1 MPDGSLPTSVVRFTD
16 TAGRTVGAG
25 VLVGP
30 RAVLTCAHVVNL
42 AAGRDK
48 LNGEQPDEPVLV
60 DFPGRA
66 TIRAHV
72 RQWVPPPPREG
83 APGQDVAGVELAE
96 DAPPDVTP
104 AKLITTLPGPG
115 HEVDVFGYPD
125 KPARPDGAWVRAVVR
140 GQVGNGY
147 LQLDGKSA
155 LQVQPGYS
163 GSPVWDPVTGRVVGI
178 IATAGRATPDS
189 YAITADLLR
198 LSWPTA
204 LDRRRRGDEGGLDR
218 LNVVHLAGTRFGG
231 DGDRDHLLTALHED
245 LDHLAAE
252 EGLRADLLVL
262 AGDLT
267 ERGLR
272 TEFDHAVTFLD
283 ALAEAVELSRDRVV
297 VVPGTHDVN
306 LVACRAYFLDMEAEQ
321 RDPVKPYWRKW
332 KQYGDAFDRYYRD
345 VGATFTPDEFWTF
358 FTVPDLRV
366 AVAGLNSTV
375 ADSHLDSGTPEV
387 DAEQLRRFAAH
398 LERYRAKGWLRLG
411 VVNRPTSG
419 VERELV
425 RPQLVNHLL
434 TGTPDAGSYELVS
447 FTTNG
452 YTRHARRFEPTR
464 GRWLGDTRVSP
475 TGSDWR
481 ATHPATWVGV
491 TKTFATGTPR
501 REEKQVHL
509 PVGSDSFFDR
519 VEEATRIS
527 HPTATVTPYRENE
540 YLRVT
545 KPTSGG
551 GVEQWPVF
559 VVAGD
564 VTEDAVERF
573 ARDVH
578 VRFAEHDRSV
588 QSELVHGGGPAPAEL
603 VARALS
609 LGIRLRSWVD
619 YQGLLDL
626 RVQENRQQ
634 ARLADDPVYPAALYV
649 PQRFRELTRRGPG
662 DVRSDLLDQVLD
674 WLSPGTARFVMVLGE
689 FGRGKSF
696 LLRQLAREL
705 RSRLGNVSPVLVEL
719 RSLEKAPTLDELLTQ
734 HLVREGVEALDVVKL
749 RYMISSGRLALLF
762 DGFDELELRV
772 GYDNAAEYLR
782 TLLVA
787 VSDRAK
793 VVLTSRSQHFRSP
806 NQVLTALG
814 DQVAAMSASRVVVL
828 EDFTDE
834 QILDFLTRHYQGD
847 AEQATRRFDL
857 LREVHDL
864 LGLSRNPRMLAFIAD
879 LDEQRLRQVR
889 QEQGRIS
896 AAELYRELVDFW
908 LLHEANRQR
917 HRSGLRSLDQQERLR
932 VCTVLALR
940 LWAGTASTVQASD
953 LGETVTQT
961 LTELVERGYSTVQA
975 AHAVGSGTLLVN
987 VDDGFGFVHQSVMEW
1002 LVANAAAERVRTGD
1016 VSDVMSRLM
1025 SQLMVDFFC
1034 DLAGHDAARE
1044 WARQVVSRPGAAEV
1058 VRQNALAVRRRLGVP
1073 EALVDLD
1080 DMDLRAQD
1088 MSSLSLSGVSVRHAD
1103 LRGQRWTDMNLAGAD
1118 LSGADLRDVRMTGGD
1133 LSGARLDG
1141 SDWRGAVLLG
1151 VKGVRSQWELAHATV
1166 VGRDDAS
1173 VQIAAGT
1180 IHAVAY
1186 SPDGKLVALARGWAV
1201 ELVDVATRKPLRTV
1215 HGHTGTVND
1224 VAFSPTGRY
1233 FASASDDGTARVW
1246 GLDGTV
1252 FAVLD
1257 GHTNGVLSVAFSP
1270 DGRLL
1275 VTGGYDL
1282 TARIWY
1288 GPDQR
1293 SVLRGHEDLVEAVAF
1308 APNGRLVAT
1317 ASADGTACLWTVD
1330 GALFTTLSGHTDRL
1344 SGVAFSADSRHVVT
1358 GSHDR
1363 TARIWTVGGTVVAT
1377 LRHHTGIV
1385 TAVAYSPDG
1394 EHIVTVSQ
1402 DCTAAIWTADGVRT
1416 ATISHDSG
1424 LDLRSAAFSPD
1435 ASEVAT
1441 ASYGQ
1446 VVFSTVDG
1454 VQIGE
1459 RGGLT
1464 ASVNAVAFSSDGAA
1478 VTASG
1483 MTAHL
1488 WTSTGA
1494 TALMPP
1500 GFRGSVVVAPNGRL
1514 VAGARYGGKGVSVW
1528 TRDGDLRIEYDGH
1541 HSLVTTFAF
1550 APDGK
1555 RVASCALDG
1564 TTHVWPVAGG
1574 SMVTVLRGPSQAAQA
1589 VAFAPDGKHIA
1600 TGSWDGNAY
1609 VWTASGRLVTTY
1621 RSHHSVIVAVA
1632 FSADG
1637 KYLTTGSDDG
1647 TARVW
1652 TRRGKTVAILGGH
1665 GDWVLAVA
1673 FSPDGGSVVTGGDD
1687 GTARVWATTS
1697 GRQLAVLEGH
1707 TGWVRGVAFSPDGKH
1722 IATASDDGTTRI
1734 WTVDGVELAKLII
1747 ASDGWAVLLPDGHY
1761 RVVGDLSDILWW
1773 AVKLSR
1779 FEEGELDPYV
1789 PEIRKMPD
1797 DMGIPGLV
1805 PGVTS

>member
-1 MPDGSLPTSVVRFTD
+1 MPDGSLPTSVVRLTD

-30 RAVLTCAHVVNL
+30 REVLTCAHVVNL

-66 TIRAHV
+66 TISARV

-83 APGQDVAGVELAE
+83 APGQDVAGVELTE
-96 DAPPDVTP
+96 DAPADVIP

-163 GSPVWDPVTGRVVGI
+163 GSPVWDPATGRVVGI

-204 LDRRRRGDEGGLDR
+204 LDRRRRGDDGGLDQ

-231 DGDRDHLLTALHED
+231 DADRDHLLAALHQD

-252 EGLRADLLVL
+252 EGLRPDLLVV

-272 TEFDHAVTFLD
+272 TEFDHAIAFLD
-283 ALAEAVELSRDRVV
+283 ALAEAVELPRDRVV

-306 LVACRAYFLDMEAEQ
+306 MVACRAYFLDMEAEQ

-345 VGATFTPDEFWTF
+345 VNATFTPDEFWTF

-375 ADSHLDSGTPEV
+375 ADSHLDRDTPEV
-387 DAEQLRRFAAH
+387 DAEQLRRFTAH
-398 LERYRAKGWLRLG
+398 LEQYRAKGWLRLG

-419 VERELV
+419 LERELV
-425 RPQLVNHLL
+425 RPRLVNHLL
-434 TGTPDAGSYELVS
+434 TGAPDVGSYELLS
-447 FTTNG
+447 FTQNG
-452 YTRHARRFEPTR
+452 YTRHARRFEHAQ
-464 GRWLGDTRVSP
+464 GRWFGDTRVSP

-481 ATHPATWVGV
+481 VRHAGSWDGV
-491 TKTFATGTPR
+491 TKTFATGAPQ
-501 REEKQVHL
+501 REGKQVHH
-509 PVGSDSFFDR
+509 PVVSDSFFDR

-527 HPTATVTPYRENE
+527 HPTATVTPYLENE

-551 GVEQWPVF
+551 GVEQWPVL

-564 VTEDAVERF
+564 VTPDVIERF
-573 ARDVH
+573 ARQVH

-588 QSELVHGGGPAPAEL
+588 QSELVYGGGPAPAEL

-626 RVQENRQQ
+626 RVQEDRQR
-634 ARLADDPVYPAALYV
+634 ARLVDDPVYPAALYV
-649 PQRFRELTRRGPG
+649 PQRFRELTRRGPS
-662 DVRSDLLDQVLD
+662 DIRSDLLDQMLD
-674 WLSPGTARFVMVLGE
+674 WLSPGTARFVMVLGD

-696 LLRQLAREL
+696 LLRQLARDL

-793 VVLTSRSQHFRSP
+793 VVLTSRSQHFRSH

-814 DQVAAMSASRVVVL
+814 DQVTAMSASRIVML

-834 QILDFLTRHYQGD
+834 QIVDFLTRHYQGD
-847 AEQATRRFDL
+847 AEQAARRFEL

-879 LDEQRLRQVR
+879 LEEQRLRQVQ

-917 HRSGLRSLDQQERLR
+917 HRSGLRSLDQRERLR

-940 LWAGTASTVQASD
+940 LWAGTTSTVQASD

-961 LTELVERGYSTVQA
+961 LAELAERGYSTVQA

-1002 LVANAAAERVRTGD
+1002 LVANAAAEQVETGD

-1034 DLAGHDAARE
+1034 DLAGHDVARE
-1044 WARQVVSRPGAAEV
+1044 WARQVVSRPGAVEV

-1073 EALVDLD
+1073 DALVDLD
-1080 DMDLRAQD
+1080 DMDLRTHD
-1088 MSSLSLSGVSVRHAD
+1088 MSSMSLAGFSVKHAD
-1103 LRGQRWTDMNLAGAD
+1103 LRGQRLTNMNLAGAD
-1118 LSGADLRDVRMTGGD
+1118 LSGADLRNVRMTGGD
-1133 LSGARLDG
+1133 LGGARLDG

-1151 VKGVRSQWELAHATV
+1151 VRGVGSQPELAEATV
-1166 VGRDDAS
+1166 VGRDEAS
-1173 VQIAAGT
+1173 AQISAGPVHG
-1180 IHAVAY
+1180 IAY
-1186 SPDGKLVALARGWAV
+1186 APDGTLAALARGWAV
-1201 ELVDVATRKPLRTV
+1201 ELVDLATRKPLRSL
-1215 HGHTGTVND
+1215 HGHTGEVND

-1233 FASASDDGTARVW
+1233 FASASYDGTARVW
-1246 GLDGTV
+1246 SPDGSLV
-1252 FAVLD
+1252 KVLE
-1257 GHTNGVLSVAFSP
+1257 GHTNGVLSAAFSP
-1270 DGRLL
+1270 NGRLL
-1275 VTGGYDL
+1275 VTGGYDG

-1288 GPDQR
+1288 GQ
-1293 SVLRGHEDLVEAVAF
+1293 SQLQVIEGHEGAVEAVAF
-1308 APNGRLVAT
+1308 SPDGRLVAT
-1317 ASADGTACLWTVD
+1317 ASRDGIARLWTVE
-1330 GALFTTLSGHTDRL
+1330 GELHTSLTGHAERL
-1344 SGVAFSADSRHVVT
+1344 SGVAFTADSRHVVT

-1363 TARIWTVGGTVVAT
+1363 TARIWTIDGNAVAT
-1377 LRHHTGIV
+1377 LRHHTDIV
-1385 TAVAYSPDG
+1385 TAVDCSPDG
-1394 EHIVTVSQ
+1394 KHIVTASE
-1402 DCTAAIWTADGVRT
+1402 DRTAAIWTVDGSRT
-1416 ATISHDSG
+1416 ATITHDMS
-1424 LDLRSAAFSPD
+1424 LESAAFSPD
-1435 ASEVAT
+1435 GSEVAT
-1441 ASYGQ
+1441 VAFDQ
-1446 VVFSTVDG
+1446 VTFSTVEG
-1454 VQIGE
+1454 ARIGE
-1459 RGGLT
+1459 RGGYT
-1464 ASVNAVAFSSDGAA
+1464 APVNALAFSSDGTA
-1478 VTASG
+1478 VVTGSDIA
-1483 MTAHL
+1483 AHL

-1494 TALMPP
+1494 TAITPP
-1500 GFRGSVVVAPNGRL
+1500 GVITSVAFAPNGKL
-1514 VAGARYGGKGVSVW
+1514 VATTSYSQKAVRVW
-1528 TRDGDLRIEYDGH
+1528 TRDGDLHTEYSGHDG
-1541 HSLVTTFAF
+1541 LVNAVAF

-1555 RVASCALDG
+1555 RVASCSKDG
-1564 TTHVWPVAGG
+1564 TTHIWPVAGG
-1574 SMVTVLRGPSQAAQA
+1574 PMVTVLRGPSKPARA
-1589 VAFAPDGKHIA
+1589 VAFAPDGKHVA
-1600 TGSWDGNAY
+1600 TASEDGNAY
-1609 VWTASGRLVTTY
+1609 VWTASGRLATTY
-1621 RSHHSVIVAVA
+1621 KGHEGMVTGVVFA
-1632 FSADG
+1632 ADG
-1637 KYLTTGSDDG
+1637 KYLATSSADE
-1647 TARVW
+1647 TARIW
-1652 TRRGKTVAILGGH
+1652 TRRGTTVAILSGH
-1665 GDWVLAVA
+1665 GDWVHAVG
-1673 FSPDGGSVVTGGDD
+1673 FSPDGGRVVTSGDD

-1707 TGWVRGVAFSPDGKH
+1707 AEWVRGAAFSPDGEH
-1722 IATASDDGTTRI
+1722 IATASDDGTTQV
-1734 WTVDGVELAKLII
+1734 WTADGVELAKLITTE
-1747 ASDGWAVLLPDGHY
+1747 DGWAVLLPDGHY
-1761 RVVGDLSDILWW
+1761 RVVGDLSDELWW

-1789 PEIRKMPD
+1789 PEIRKMPE
-1797 DMGIPGLV
+1797 DMMIPGLV